1 MARPETR
8 EHWWG
13 LCAGFA
19 YRTWPAV
26 PQAILAGMTRWACPA
41 CGEDD
46 LAQRKGGALYCIDCL
61 AARNWYRTTRSNIR
75 SGFNRTNKGS
85 PGLDITADDF
95 CRWRKQQEQKCH
107 YCGIA
112 ESDLPRVRMKS
123 QIQRGVKV
131 MGVDRVDSDLGYQLD
146 NLVPCCFVCNQIKG
160 DRFTVAE
167 MVTVGT
173 AVGAV
178 WERRLDALKEIL
190 DEEEPEYQS

>member
-1 MARPETR
+1 
-8 EHWWG
+8 
-13 LCAGFA
+13 
-19 YRTWPAV
+19 
-26 PQAILAGMTRWACPA
+26 
-41 CGEDD
+41 
-46 LAQRKGGALYCIDCL
+46 
-61 AARNWYRTTRSNIR
+61 
-75 SGFNRTNKGS
+75 
-85 PGLDITADDF
+85 
-95 CRWRKQQEQKCH
+95 
-107 YCGIA
+107 
-112 ESDLPRVRMKS
+112 MKS